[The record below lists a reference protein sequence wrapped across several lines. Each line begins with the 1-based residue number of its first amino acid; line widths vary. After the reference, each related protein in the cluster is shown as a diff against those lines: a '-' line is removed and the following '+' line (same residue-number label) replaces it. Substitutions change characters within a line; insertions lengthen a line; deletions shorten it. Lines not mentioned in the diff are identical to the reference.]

1 LKADRHNSELLVPGA
16 FSEPDVDI
24 KYVAAELMLELR
36 EMAAWLGLEN
46 IRVGNNGDLAKPL
59 AVQNRQK

>member
-1 LKADRHNSELLVPGA
+1 
-16 FSEPDVDI
+16 
-24 KYVAAELMLELR
+24 MLELR